1 MFTILVVDDEVMVLG
16 LCKRVLAD
24 LSGFHVLSA
33 TCGREALN
41 VAGHCGTAVDVLLTD
56 ICMPG
61 EMDGVGLAEEM
72 EEAQP
77 GVRIILMSGYSR
89 DHFSLRN
96 AWRFLPKPFT
106 TKELVAT
113 VQEAAGTP
121 AVSRPWMP

>member
-1 MFTILVVDDEVMVLG
+1 MFTILVVDDEEMVLG
-16 LCKRVLAD
+16 LCKYVLAD

-41 VAGHCGTAVDVLLTD
+41 VAGRCGTAVDVLLTD

-61 EMDGVGLAEEM
+61 EMDGVGLAEKM

-89 DHFSLRN
+89 GHFSLRS
-96 AWRFLPKPFT
+96 AWRFLPKPFS

-113 VQEAAGTP
+113 VQQAVGTP
-121 AVSRPWMP
+121 AVSRSWMP